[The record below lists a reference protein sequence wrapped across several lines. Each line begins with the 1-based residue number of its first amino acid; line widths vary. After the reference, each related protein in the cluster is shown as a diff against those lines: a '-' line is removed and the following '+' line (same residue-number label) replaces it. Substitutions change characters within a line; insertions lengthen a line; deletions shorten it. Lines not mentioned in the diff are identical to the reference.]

1 MCVMCG
7 EEASNTMFTQT
18 MDVSNSKLIRRYLIP
33 GSRQFS
39 NYWWGVVI
47 FIAGSGFLATGISS
61 YLRMYQSSP
70 NLLFT
75 ALPTSVKNITFFP
88 QGLVMCFYGILGLL
102 FSSYLFFTIFW
113 QVGSGFNEFNKKK
126 GYVRV
131 FRWGFPGNSRRIDFI
146 YTLDTIEGIRVDI
159 KEGITSQ
166 RAIYMQIKGKRG
178 LPLTRFGQPLTL
190 EEIEAEAAELAR
202 FLQIPLKLDS

>member
-61 YLRMYQSSP
+61 YFTYVPKL
-70 NLLFT
+70 NL
-75 ALPTSVKNITFFP
+75 I
-88 QGLVMCFYGILGLL
+88 C
-102 FSSYLFFTIFW
+102 YL
-113 QVGSGFNEFNKKK
+113 QHC
-126 GYVRV
+126 
-131 FRWGFPGNSRRIDFI
+131 
-146 YTLDTIEGIRVDI
+146 
-159 KEGITSQ
+159 Q
-166 RAIYMQIKGKRG
+166 R
-178 LPLTRFGQPLTL
+178 L
-190 EEIEAEAAELAR
+190 
-202 FLQIPLKLDS
+202 